1 MKIIE
6 GRDVDLISP
15 FPAKELKR
23 IFGWMR
29 CYRTITETTAFPKTE
44 EELAG
49 RLGTMTN
56 LQTYGIIDKNNFL
69 GVKHEVPLIGI
80 YMFDQDTVVNG
91 NAHVASTRKAWGSRL
106 VDQAGQLLIKHIFET
121 MPTLTRVTVSV
132 LHSNAPAKALA
143 KRLGFRYEGCL
154 RDAITVNDFPA
165 SMALFGLT
173 RRDWDEYKLGEEIIE
188 PVAIGKQEQELVH
201 G

>member
-6 GRDVDLISP
+6 GRNVDLITP
-15 FPAKELKR
+15 FPAKELHR

-44 EELAG
+44 GELAT

-56 LQTYGIIDKNNFL
+56 LQTFGIIDKNNFL
-69 GVKHEVPLIGI
+69 GVRHEVPLIGI

-106 VDQAGQLLIKHIFET
+106 VDQAGQVLIKHIFGT
-121 MPTLTRVTVSV
+121 MPTLTRLTVSV
-132 LHSNAPAKALA
+132 LHSNSPAKALA

-154 RDAITVNDFPA
+154 RDAITVNNIPA
-165 SMALFGLT
+165 AMALFGLT
-173 RRDWDEYKLGEEIIE
+173 RRDWDEFKLGDEIIE
-188 PVAIGKQEQELVH
+188 PVAIGKPELELVH